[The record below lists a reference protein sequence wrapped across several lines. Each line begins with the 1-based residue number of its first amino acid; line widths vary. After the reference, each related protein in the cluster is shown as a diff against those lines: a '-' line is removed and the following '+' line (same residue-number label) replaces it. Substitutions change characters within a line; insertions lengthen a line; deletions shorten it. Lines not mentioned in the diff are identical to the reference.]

1 MRRPRKATKQFKA
14 NSIKSIIEEIQKRID
29 KSGEALSGRG
39 RNTQKL
45 LLIFLV
51 TLVISALFLTT
62 YTIHDPSYKAGDV
75 AVTDVKSPAD
85 ITIDGVLIKRGEI
98 VVREGERITD
108 KGLEMVEA
116 IQGLSPQ
123 SRPYLLVPGLFLLTM
138 LLFGTIYHFSSR
150 NIRKFSSRPKD
161 LLFMATLLVSLL
173 VLLRLATL
181 SAQNMGSGLPSLPTA
196 LFLYLTPIAAGAMMV
211 RLFLNS
217 ETAIIFA
224 VISSTLA
231 GMLLGNDLHIATYF
245 LIGGVVA
252 AMEVRH
258 CIQRSTILKA
268 GIILGIINSL
278 VIAGISILQG
288 TFFTQEILF
297 TLPAGFVGG
306 IVTAVIV
313 TGLTPI
319 FELAFG
325 YTTNIT
331 LLELSRM
338 DHPLLKELA
347 LKAPGT
353 YHHSLIIG
361 SLVEAAAQSIH
372 ANPLLARVSAYYHDI
387 GKTKMPL
394 YFVENMKGENR
405 HNKLTPSMSSL
416 ILINHVKEGGEM
428 ALEYRLGDD
437 IKNVIEQHHGTTLI
451 RYFYGKAKEQ
461 EKPGMQQI
469 KEKDFR
475 YPGPKPQTKEAG
487 LVMLA
492 DAIEAAS
499 KTLPDPSTAKIKGMV
514 QKIINKIFTDGQ
526 LDECELTLRDL
537 NAIAKSF
544 NRVLDGIFHQRIDY
558 PEPAY
563 ITKEDTVEHSA
574 PQSPEKTD
582 RGEEDKGDTKSG
594 IRRLGA

>member
-1 MRRPRKATKQFKA
+1 MKAIVEK
-14 NSIKSIIEEIQKRID
+14 IQKRIAEGSAVTS
-29 KSGEALSGRG
+29 KRG
-39 RNTQKL
+39 KNTQKL
-45 LLIFLV
+45 LLILLL
-51 TLVISALFLTT
+51 TIIISALFLTT
-62 YTIHDPSYKAGDV
+62 YPVREPSYETGDI
-75 AVTDVKSPAD
+75 AVMDVKSPYD
-85 ITIDGVLIKRGEI
+85 IQIDDGQIKRGEI
-98 VVREGERITD
+98 VVRKGDRITSER
-108 KGLEMVEA
+108 LTRIEA
-116 IQGLSPQ
+116 IQALSHYN
-123 SRPYLLVPGLFLLTM
+123 RPYLLVPGLFLLTII
-138 LLFGTIYHFSSR
+138 LFLTFYRFSSR

-161 LLFMATLLVSLL
+161 LLFMATLLVGLL
-173 VLLRLATL
+173 VLLRLSTL
-181 SAQNMGSGLPSLPTA
+181 SAHSIETGLPSLPQFF
-196 LFLYLTPIAAGAMMV
+196 FLYLTPIAAGAMMV

-224 VISSTLA
+224 VISSILS
-231 GMLLGNDLHIATYF
+231 GLFLGSSLDITIFF

-268 GIILGIINSL
+268 GIVLGIINAL
-278 VIAGISILQG
+278 VIVGITILQG
-288 TFFTQEILF
+288 NLFTREILF
-297 TLPAGFVGG
+297 TLPAGFAGG
-306 IVTAVIV
+306 IITAVIV

-338 DHPLLKELA
+338 DHPLLKDLA

-353 YHHSLIIG
+353 YHHSLVIG
-361 SLVEAAAQSIH
+361 SLVEAAATSIN

-394 YFVENMKGENR
+394 YFIENMKGENK
-405 HNKLTPSMSSL
+405 HDKLTPSMSSL

-428 ALEYRLGDD
+428 ALEYRLGDE
-437 IKNVIEQHHGTTLI
+437 IRNVIQQHHGTTLI
-451 RYFYGKAKEQ
+451 KYFYGKAKEQ
-461 EKPGMQQI
+461 EDAEVQQI

-499 KTLPDPSTAKIKGMV
+499 KTLPDPTTAKIKGMV
-514 QKIINKIFTDGQ
+514 QKIINRIFTDGQ

-563 ITKEDTVEHSA
+563 ITKEDTVERTA
-574 PQSPEKTD
+574 PQSPEETD
-582 RGEEDKGDTKSG
+582 RNEENQGASKNG

>member
-1 MRRPRKATKQFKA
+1 
-14 NSIKSIIEEIQKRID
+14 
-29 KSGEALSGRG
+29 
-39 RNTQKL
+39 
-45 LLIFLV
+45 
-51 TLVISALFLTT
+51 
-62 YTIHDPSYKAGDV
+62 
-75 AVTDVKSPAD
+75 
-85 ITIDGVLIKRGEI
+85 
-98 VVREGERITD
+98 
-108 KGLEMVEA
+108 
-116 IQGLSPQ
+116 
-123 SRPYLLVPGLFLLTM
+123 
-138 LLFGTIYHFSSR
+138 
-150 NIRKFSSRPKD
+150 
-161 LLFMATLLVSLL
+161 
-173 VLLRLATL
+173 
-181 SAQNMGSGLPSLPTA
+181 
-196 LFLYLTPIAAGAMMV
+196 MMV

-217 ETAIIFA
+217 ETAIVFA
-224 VISSTLA
+224 IVSSILS
-231 GMLLGNDLHIATYF
+231 GLFLGGNLNIATYF
-245 LIGGVVA
+245 LIGGIVA

-268 GIILGIINSL
+268 GIILGIVNTL
-278 VIAGISILQG
+278 VVISITILRG
-288 TFFTQEILF
+288 ELFTQEILF
-297 TLPAGFVGG
+297 TIPAAFAGG
-306 IVTAVIV
+306 IITAVIV
-313 TGLTPI
+313 TGLTPM

-353 YHHSLIIG
+353 YHHSLVIG
-361 SLVEAAAQSIH
+361 SLVEAAAESIN

-394 YFVENMKGENR
+394 YFIENMKGENK
-405 HNKLTPSMSSL
+405 HDKLTPSMSSL

-428 ALEYRLGDD
+428 ALEYRLGDE
-437 IKNVIEQHHGTTLI
+437 IRNVIQQHHGTTLI
-451 RYFYGKAKEQ
+451 KYFYGKAKEQ
-461 EKPGMQQI
+461 EKPGLPQV

-514 QKIINKIFTDGQ
+514 QKIINRIFTDGQ

-563 ITKEDTVEHSA
+563 ITKEDTVERNA
-574 PQSPEKTD
+574 PQSPGKTD
-582 RGEEDKGDTKSG
+582 SNEEDKGDSKNG
-594 IRRLGA
+594 IRRLGV

>member
-1 MRRPRKATKQFKA
+1 MET
-14 NSIKSIIEEIQKRID
+14 
-29 KSGEALSGRG
+29 
-39 RNTQKL
+39 
-45 LLIFLV
+45 
-51 TLVISALFLTT
+51 
-62 YTIHDPSYKAGDV
+62 
-75 AVTDVKSPAD
+75 
-85 ITIDGVLIKRGEI
+85 
-98 VVREGERITD
+98 
-108 KGLEMVEA
+108 
-116 IQGLSPQ
+116 
-123 SRPYLLVPGLFLLTM
+123 
-138 LLFGTIYHFSSR
+138 
-150 NIRKFSSRPKD
+150 
-161 LLFMATLLVSLL
+161 
-173 VLLRLATL
+173 
-181 SAQNMGSGLPSLPTA
+181 GLPSLPQFF
-196 LFLYLTPIAAGAMMV
+196 FLYLTPIAAGAMLV

-224 VISSTLA
+224 IISSILS
-231 GMLLGNDLHIATYF
+231 GLFLGSSLDITIFF

-268 GIILGIINSL
+268 GIILGIINAL
-278 VIAGISILQG
+278 VIVGITILQG
-288 TFFTQEILF
+288 NLFTREILF
-297 TLPAGFVGG
+297 TLPAGFAGG
-306 IVTAVIV
+306 IITAVIV

-353 YHHSLIIG
+353 YHHSLVIG
-361 SLVEAAAQSIH
+361 SLVEAAATSIN

-394 YFVENMKGENR
+394 YFIENMKGENK
-405 HNKLTPSMSSL
+405 HDKLTPSMSSL

-428 ALEYRLGDD
+428 ALEYRLGDE
-437 IKNVIEQHHGTTLI
+437 IRNVIQQHHGTTLI
-451 RYFYGKAKEQ
+451 KYFYGKAKEQ
-461 EKPGMQQI
+461 EDPEVQQI

-499 KTLPDPSTAKIKGMV
+499 KTLPDPTTAKIKGMV
-514 QKIINKIFTDGQ
+514 QKIINRIFTDGQ

-544 NRVLDGIFHQRIDY
+544 NRVLDGIFHQRIEY

-563 ITKEDTVEHSA
+563 ITKEDTVERTA
-574 PQSPEKTD
+574 PQSPEETD
-582 RGEEDKGDTKSG
+582 RNEEDQGASKKG